1 MTHHT
6 TRERSYH
13 RATSCSQTYESSGLE
28 KNVCCTILPKLMLSL
43 FRHYPFRDV
52 TVELVH
58 FLLIR
63 TCVYM
68 EILPAYLLIVVNTL
82 IATLNRSVKDCLTG
96 VMMRA
101 FVTVLL

>member
-1 MTHHT
+1 
-6 TRERSYH
+6 
-13 RATSCSQTYESSGLE
+13 
-28 KNVCCTILPKLMLSL
+28 MLSL
-43 FRHYPFRDV
+43 FRHYPFREV
-52 TVELVH
+52 TVELVC

-68 EILPAYLLIVVNTL
+68 DILPAYLLIVVNTF

-96 VMMRA
+96 VMMRG